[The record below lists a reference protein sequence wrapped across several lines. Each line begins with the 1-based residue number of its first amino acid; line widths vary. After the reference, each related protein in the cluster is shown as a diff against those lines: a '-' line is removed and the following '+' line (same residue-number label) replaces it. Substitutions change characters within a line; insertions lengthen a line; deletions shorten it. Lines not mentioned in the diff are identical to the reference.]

1 LSYQEDERVYRRE
14 ESCDEEIERLKNI
27 SEKFEKIFD
36 SLLQKDQVF
45 AVKDSFVY
53 FSDSIISAFEK
64 IKESGKSI
72 DFMNLYKGV
81 PIINRAKIVNIV
93 DGQVTFKVDNPL
105 QEIAMKLDGKAFILK
120 NEDIARYIK
129 ADVVYVNFPANTI
142 VLENFT
148 YLLNMPATQ
157 REYIRVYPDIVAKV
171 VLKKDSEVSVEGRL
185 YDLSQAGLGVVSE
198 NNSGISNNE
207 EVLIKF
213 KLKEE
218 ESIKVKGRIV
228 NVIEYDNAY
237 RYCVRIFPNIQ
248 QVDKI
253 TQYIENRK
261 NEILEDLKHELK
273 EYLCK

>member
-1 LSYQEDERVYRRE
+1 MSYQEDERVYRRE